1 MGRERE
7 WGWGSR
13 LRKKKE
19 DKDKVWRTK
28 KDRRRLEKKAS
39 ERTLRSFGIPNP
51 FPLPQFSLL
60 PLLSHSITP
69 QTHLEQV
76 ARHVRLRERERRAAR
91 ADLHSLCGDGGDD
104 DRGAAAGDGAAGR
117 GGDGEGPGRGCRQDT
132 VVLVEVCRREIGMR

>member
-1 MGRERE
+1 M
-7 WGWGSR
+7 
-13 LRKKKE
+13 KKE
-19 DKDKVWRTK
+19 DTDRVWPNEGQ
-28 KDRRRLEKKAS
+28 RRLEKKKGERAS
-39 ERTLRSFGIPNP
+39 ERTLRSWISNP
-51 FPLPQFSLL
+51 LSSRFPSSLS
-60 PLLSHSITP
+60 PALLARIHSE
-69 QTHLEQV
+69 THLEQV